1 MYSALLV
8 GLTHLS
14 IVCNAVFLGLLLLFC
29 MSINAKKKKK
39 KIQIRSSF
47 FREILVIP
55 KIGHFLVQN
64 QRPEPFSKSLNQI
77 FLKLYLMTGIKKLVK
92 VVVLDI

>member
-8 GLTHLS
+8 DLTHLS
-14 IVCNAVFLGLLLLFC
+14 IVCNAVFLGLVLLFC

-39 KIQIRSSF
+39 YVVLF

-55 KIGHFLVQN
+55 KIGRFLVQN
-64 QRPEPFSKSLNQI
+64 QHPEPFSKSLNQI

-92 VVVLDI
+92 VLVLDI

>member
-8 GLTHLS
+8 DLTHLS
-14 IVCNAVFLGLLLLFC
+14 IVCNAVLGLILLFC

-39 KIQIRSSF
+39 KIYVVVF

-55 KIGHFLVQN
+55 KIGRFLVQN
-64 QRPEPFSKSLNQI
+64 QHPEPFSKSLNQI

-92 VVVLDI
+92 VLVLDI